1 MRKVRLS
8 WSKGDGKKDGLQDK
22 IPMENARVEG
32 GHCLLLLM
40 SGTAERQCV
49 NASTRLSRA
58 FLKNLITVRMRPASS
73 V

>member
-40 SGTAERQCV
+40 SGTAERQRV
-49 NASTRLSRA
+49 N
-58 FLKNLITVRMRPASS
+58 PAISGLP
-73 V
+73 

>member
-1 MRKVRLS
+1 MRKVRLG

-40 SGTAERQCV
+40 SGTAERH
-49 NASTRLSRA
+49 ASTRQPGYLGPS
-58 FLKNLITVRMRPASS
+58 LKI
-73 V
+73 